1 MFGTKKDKILEAELQ
16 EVKQQLQQKEQ
27 TMDVIAQKQDDV
39 VEHFTRMT
47 ASRAQMDTELTE
59 VVSHVKVVKETSE
72 QNCTQAKKLSDDLN
86 EALTILQKANKEQEL
101 FVEKM
106 SKQRDEIQEIV
117 EQNKHFTTPAKYLT
131 DYVVSNR
138 KEQETIRQNTEKMLE
153 AAKNMSVLSL
163 NAAIEAGRMGDS
175 GRKFVDAAEEIRSF
189 SSQYEETAT
198 TIVAQLKESEKKNQ
212 ELEEQVKHLNTLLR
226 DNNVAMGRVLKDSM
240 VEVDHY
246 KREGGHLKA
255 AYLQDALD
263 AAAAFAEKETETI
276 DRQESILLQMEGIG
290 EEFMEQREC
299 CEELENIC
307 KEVMNSVT
315 IEDVGK
321 NKES

>member
-1 MFGTKKDKILEAELQ
+1 MFGTKKDKAIVAELQ

-27 TMDVIAQKQDDV
+27 AVELVAKKQDDV
-39 VEHFTRMT
+39 VEHFARMT

-72 QNCTQAKKLSDDLN
+72 QNCSEAKKLSDDLN
-86 EALTILQKANKEQEL
+86 EALGILQKANKEQEL

-106 SKQRDEIQEIV
+106 SAQRDEIQEIV

-131 DYVVSNR
+131 DYVLSNR
-138 KEQETIRQNTEKMLE
+138 NQQETIKQATEKMLE
-153 AAKNMSVLSL
+153 YAKNMSVLSL
-163 NAAIEAGRMGDS
+163 NAAIEAGRMGES

-189 SSQYEETAT
+189 SNQYEETAT
-198 TIVAQLKESEKKNQ
+198 TIVAQLKAAQEKNQ

-226 DNNVAMGRVLKDSM
+226 DNNVAMGRVVKESM

-246 KREGGHLKA
+246 KQEGGHLKT

-263 AAAAFAEKETETI
+263 ATASFLEKEKETI

-290 EEFMEQREC
+290 EEFMDQREC

-315 IEDVGK
+315 IEGVGNDK
-321 NKES
+321 DS

>member
-290 EEFMEQREC
+290 EEFMDQREC